1 MEELKQ
7 LGFEP
12 RGFAKQS
19 LLTSTLSLRKKD
31 FHNGWEI
38 ELFVINAVANLYPH
52 ISNNG
57 YHILYKVT
65 GKDKE
70 IIIKVP
76 ATIEDSVFNEL
87 VRNEIEL
94 NNGVYSKEL

>member
-1 MEELKQ
+1 MEELKK
-7 LGFEP
+7 LGFEV
-12 RGFAKQS
+12 RGFTKQG

-38 ELFVINAVANLYPH
+38 ELFVINSIANLYPH

-57 YHILYKVT
+57 HHILYKVT

-87 VRNEIEL
+87 VRKEIDL
-94 NNGVYSKEL
+94 SNAVYSKQL